1 MARTGAKKRP
11 FYHVQVADK
20 RAARDGRFIERV
32 GYYDPAMPSG
42 EGGLALN
49 MERIAHWLDRG
60 AIASDRV
67 GDLIKV
73 AHRDA
78 EAAEKAAAEEKLA
91 KDKKD
96 AKDKKSKSDSGAS
109 KVKAAAKS
117 AGKGEK
123 TESKVKAAGK
133 SPASS
138 EKEAQ
143 APADPAS

>member
-73 AHRDA
+73 AYRDA

-91 KDKKD
+91 KEK
-96 AKDKKSKSDSGAS
+96 KDKKSKSEGGAS
-109 KVKAAAKS
+109 KAKAAAKS

-123 TESKVKAAGK
+123 AASKAKAADK
-133 SPASS
+133 SPTSS
-138 EKEAQ
+138 EEGAQ
-143 APADPAS
+143 TPADPAS